1 MPKVSIIMENY
12 GKSLP
17 RISIIMETRSIIMEN
32 KGIIMEK
39 FPQLWKLTPQLWR
52 IFHNCGNY
60 HHNYCRG
67 FGISGKSLPRIS
79 IIMETFVTLYHNYG
93 R

>member
-1 MPKVSIIMENY
+1 
-12 GKSLP
+12 
-17 RISIIMETRSIIMEN
+17 MEN

-39 FPQLWKLTPQLWR
+39 FPQLWKSTPQLWR
-52 IFHNCGNY
+52 NFHNCGNY
-60 HHNYCRG
+60 HHKYGRG
-67 FGISGKSLPRIS
+67 FVISGKSMPKVSIIMENFGKSVPRISIIMEIFGKSLPRIS